1 MPPKFKPGGK
11 RFPPKVTPKSHPP
24 QAFHDTPASTSS
36 PGLDEESENKFELEL
51 CWCIQQLELGIQ
63 SGKLKDKQL
72 KDTVKNLNSL
82 KSNSVAL
89 VQKRQIMRSTFGD
102 YRLKMIEEEKKLG
115 KSVTQ
120 VKFSSVKAKEK
131 SVFLRKSHCSD
142 NEQSSSS
149 LPSTSTSQTNG
160 EQTTESSQSLS
171 SLFRKKPTNETFAFN
186 FNNSDT

>member
-1 MPPKFKPGGK
+1 M
-11 RFPPKVTPKSHPP
+11 
-24 QAFHDTPASTSS
+24 
-36 PGLDEESENKFELEL
+36 

-72 KDTVKNLNSL
+72 KDTIKNLNSL

-102 YRLKMIEEEKKLG
+102 YRSKMIEEEKKLG

-120 VKFSSVKAKEK
+120 VKFSSVKAEKNK
-131 SVFLRKSHCSD
+131 SVFLRKSHCSN
-142 NEQSSSS
+142 NEQ
-149 LPSTSTSQTNG
+149 PSTSTNQTNG
-160 EQTTESSQSLS
+160 EQINGSSQSLS